1 MIFTPQNMTRYVKL
15 IFHRKNKNIGGEQ
28 GTNATACAWFARISR

>member
-1 MIFTPQNMTRYVKL
+1 MIFTPQNMTRLKL
-15 IFHRKNKNIGGEQ
+15 IFRRKNKNIGGEQ